1 VVAQNGGS
9 VIEQLKFSHV
19 GPLKFSAHTHTHAI
33 GSKFCVSEQVVS
45 VLQVVVLPS
54 GVVVVVKIA
63 VEVVEIVEE
72 DVENVLDRLVLACED
87 KVVML
92 DEVGIK
98 LVVLFDVK
106 SLNVV

>member
-1 VVAQNGGS
+1 
-9 VIEQLKFSHV
+9 
-19 GPLKFSAHTHTHAI
+19 
-33 GSKFCVSEQVVS
+33 VVS

-54 GVVVVVKIA
+54 CVVVVVKIA
-63 VEVVEIVEE
+63 VQVVEIVEE

>member
-45 VLQVVVLPS
+45 VLQEVVLPS

-63 VEVVEIVEE
+63 VEIVVE